1 MIILYYGTIWI
12 FYVTF
17 KRRIDPDSTLNPKI
31 IVSGI
36 IGGFAIVI
44 LAIAY
49 SGTSIIDDTAE
60 GGFLGS
66 PSGSAPEI
74 LPLIIALEDIEILDV
89 DERVAYIEVSF
100 KVTNPN
106 YKSVLLEMIRYSVFE
121 DGTKI
126 GTKSIGDRAAPGG
139 LVSASNYFTILNDRP
154 SIIKDEFTI
163 MNDGNIPEIW
173 SALENDSANWRITGD
188 AFYNLSSMTSGGENE
203 LKFDFV
209 R

>member
-1 MIILYYGTIWI
+1 ML
-12 FYVTF
+12 TF
-17 KRRIDPDSTLNPKI
+17 KRRIDTNVILNPKI
-31 IVSGI
+31 LVSGI
-36 IGGFAIVI
+36 IGAFAIVI

-49 SGTSIIDDTAE
+49 SGTSIIDDTSE
-60 GGFLGS
+60 GGFLAS
-66 PSGSAPEI
+66 PSESTPAV
-74 LPLIIALEDIEILDV
+74 LPLIIDLEDIEILDI
-89 DERVAYIEVSF
+89 DEKVAYVEISF
-100 KVTNPN
+100 KITNPN

-173 SALENDSANWRITGD
+173 SALQSDSADWRITGD

-203 LKFDFV
+203 INFDFV

>member
-1 MIILYYGTIWI
+1 M
-12 FYVTF
+12 
-17 KRRIDPDSTLNPKI
+17 NPKI
-31 IVSGI
+31 FVGGVIGALTIV
-36 IGGFAIVI
+36 V
-44 LAIAY
+44 LATAY
-49 SGTSIIDDTAE
+49 SGTSIIDDTSE
-60 GGFLGS
+60 SGFLAL
-66 PSGSAPEI
+66 PSDSAPEV
-74 LPLIIALEDIEILDV
+74 LPLIIDLDDIKIVDV
-89 DERVAYIEVSF
+89 DEKVAYIEISF
-100 KVTNPN
+100 KITNPN

-126 GTKSIGDRAAPGG
+126 GTKSIGDRGAPGG

-173 SALENDSANWRITGD
+173 SALESDSANWLVTGD

-203 LKFDFV
+203 VAFDFV

>member
-1 MIILYYGTIWI
+1 MVGG
-12 FYVTF
+12 V
-17 KRRIDPDSTLNPKI
+17 
-31 IVSGI
+31 
-36 IGGFAIVI
+36 IGALMIVI
-44 LAIAY
+44 VVVGY
-49 SGTSIIDDTAE
+49 SGTSIIDDTSE
-60 GGFLGS
+60 GGFLAS
-66 PSGSAPEI
+66 PSDSAPEV
-74 LPLIIALEDIEILDV
+74 LPLIIDLENIEIVDV
-89 DERVAYIEVSF
+89 DERVAYIELSF
-100 KVTNPN
+100 KITNPN
-106 YKSVLLEMIRYSVFE
+106 YKSVILEMIRYSVFE

-173 SALENDSANWRITGD
+173 SALQSDSADWRITGD

-203 LKFDFV
+203 INFDFV